1 MNLMITNTIVLTSF
15 LPTQLKIQVLYF
27 LFPVGGGWQT
37 AYNSCYLVFEVG
49 DVIQLNIRNSNIC
62 VLQINV

>member
-1 MNLMITNTIVLTSF
+1 MNLMITITIVLTNF

-27 LFPVGGGWQT
+27 LFPIGGSWQT

-49 DVIQLNIRNSNIC
+49 DVIQLNIRNSDIC
-62 VLQINV
+62 VIQINI